1 MTTKTPRLLPASK
14 EKNCTICGAEYTY
27 PQKDSKATRFHC
39 EVCTELSPLHKKIM
53 GKLAKRIQS
62 LERKL
67 K

>member
-1 MTTKTPRLLPASK
+1 MSNKTTRLLPASK
-14 EKNCTICGAEYTY
+14 EKQCTICGTEYTY
-27 PQKDSKATRFHC
+27 PEKDSKSTRFHC
-39 EVCTELSPLHKKIM
+39 EGCAELPPLHKKIM

>member
-1 MTTKTPRLLPASK
+1 MAKKTPRLLPASK
-14 EKNCTICGAEYTY
+14 EKNCQICGTEYTY
-27 PQKDSKATRFHC
+27 PEKGSKATRFHC
-39 EVCTELSPLHKKIM
+39 EVCSELPPLHKKIM